1 MGSSINNTETMSE
14 TMKKKF
20 LCFTDYFKMLVF
32 LFYGLLTRN
41 IKIYRFYFH
50 VENKV
55 SILRD
60 LFPL

>member
-1 MGSSINNTETMSE
+1 MGSSINKTETMSE

-41 IKIYRFYFH
+41 IKIY
-50 VENKV
+50 
-55 SILRD
+55 
-60 LFPL
+60 